1 MVGYKDKEA
10 SYLSNYEKT
19 GGNTM
24 PYTII
29 HQKVK
34 DFNKWKA
41 DFDATPDVRKAGGM
55 KSLQIFQAVGDPNT
69 VVIVIEWDAVES
81 IRKFMQSAGL
91 AERQQQAGV
100 IERCTTYDTSMVLLK
115 VEKVSYD

>member
-1 MVGYKDKEA
+1 
-10 SYLSNYEKT
+10 
-19 GGNTM
+19 M
-24 PYTII
+24 PYTIL

-41 DFDATPDVRKAGGM
+41 DFDATADVRKAGGM
-55 KSLQIFQAVGDPNT
+55 KSFQIFQAVGDPNT
-69 VVIVIEWDAVES
+69 VVIVTQWDAVDS

-91 AERQQQAGV
+91 AERQQRAGV
-100 IERCTTYDTSMVLLK
+100 IERFVTYDTSTVLQE

>member
-1 MVGYKDKEA
+1 
-10 SYLSNYEKT
+10 
-19 GGNTM
+19 M

-55 KSLQIFQAVGDPNT
+55 KSLQIFQAVSDPNT
-69 VVIVIEWDAVES
+69 VVIVIEWDALDS
-81 IRKFMQSAGL
+81 IEKFVQSAGL
-91 AERQQQAGV
+91 SERQQQAGV
-100 IERCTTYDTSMVLLK
+100 IERCAVYDTATVLQE
-115 VEKVSYD
+115 VEKVSYDS